1 VITVAIDGTR
11 TGDGKAI
18 TFVGIDEC
26 REVFAG
32 LALDAG
38 FYHWEVGDAVAA
50 FQFSA
55 FFQIEM
61 GLWLEE
67 ESTALIGSGRYYD
80 NAAAILGC
88 TVDDSLDSLGLNQ
101 SAIRFY
107 AIIGEDVFL
116 A

>member
-1 VITVAIDGTR
+1 M
-11 TGDGKAI
+11 
-18 TFVGIDEC
+18 

-32 LALDAG
+32 FAFDAG
-38 FYHWEVGDAVAA
+38 FYYREVGDAVAA

-101 SAIRFY
+101 SAI
-107 AIIGEDVFL
+107 VFTP
-116 A
+116 

>member
-1 VITVAIDGTR
+1 MIAITIDGTR
-11 TGDGKAI
+11 TGDGEAV
-18 TFVGIDEC
+18 TFIGIDEG

-32 LALDAG
+32 LAFDAG
-38 FYHWEVGDAVAA
+38 FYYREVGDAIAT

-88 TVDDSLDSLGLNQ
+88 TVDDSWIAL
-101 SAIRFY
+101 
-107 AIIGEDVFL
+107 V
-116 A
+116 